1 MTFGKVK
8 SIIEKN
14 LLESYKNEAEFKRHI
29 REFRHNVLNNKSIS
43 KAYSIYDQL
52 STPQGLSETE
62 AKEFLEE
69 GVSLLQKVLPNF
81 KLPKSLNESIEN
93 NYSDIDTLVY
103 TKTISLSE
111 RIDAKKKIISNL
123 MKPKSKI
130 KESINIP
137 VSSMVKIANQTLMNF
152 IETMDEESKKE
163 FFQIISEDN
172 QTLENKFEELKSRTI
187 GKLENILEQEDEN
200 DVKEK
205 ITETIGKLKKEKFDQ
220 MNFLRLRDLENSL

>member
-14 LLESYKNEAEFKRHI
+14 LLESYKNENEFKKHI

-52 STPQGLSETE
+52 STPQGLSESQ

-69 GVSLLQKVLPNF
+69 GISLLQRILPSI
-81 KLPKSLNESIEN
+81 KMPKSLEENIEN
-93 NYSDIDTLVY
+93 KYKNIDTLVY
-103 TKTISLSE
+103 TKNITISE
-111 RIDAKKKIISNL
+111 RLTAKENIVTTLKEQKNT
-123 MKPKSKI
+123 I

-152 IETMDEESKKE
+152 IESMDENSKKE

-172 QTLENKFEELKSRTI
+172 NTLQNKFEELKTKTI
-187 GKLENILEQEDEN
+187 DKLKNILEQEKEN
-200 DVKEK
+200 EVKEK
-205 ITETIGKLKKEKFDQ
+205 INETIGRLKNEKFDQ
-220 MNFLRLRDLENSL
+220 MNFLRLKDLESSI

>member
-14 LLESYKNEAEFKRHI
+14 LLESYRDEAQFKKNI
-29 REFRHNVLNNKSIS
+29 REFKHNVLNNKSLS

-52 STPQGLSETE
+52 SSPQGLSESQ

-69 GVSLLQKVLPNF
+69 GVSLLQRILPNI
-81 KLPKSLNESIEN
+81 KMPKSLQESIEN
-93 NYSDIDTLVY
+93 KYKDIDTLVY
-103 TKTISLSE
+103 TKNISLKE
-111 RIDAKKKIISNL
+111 RITAKENIISVLKEEMNT
-123 MKPKSKI
+123 I

-152 IETMDEESKKE
+152 IETMDENSKKE

-172 QTLENKFEELKSRTI
+172 KTLENKFEELKTKTI
-187 GKLENILEQEDEN
+187 VKLESILEQEKEN
-200 DVKEK
+200 EVKEK
-205 ITETIGKLKKEKFDQ
+205 INETIVKLKDEKFDQ
-220 MNFLRLRDLENSL
+220 INFMKLKDLENSI

>member
-103 TKTISLSE
+103 TKTISISE

-172 QTLENKFEELKSRTI
+172 QTLESKFEELKSKTI
-187 GKLENILEQEDEN
+187 GKLENILEQENEN

-220 MNFLRLRDLENSL
+220 MNFLRLRDLESSL